1 MNKFFPNS
9 LSPFASIVHHIQQVI
24 YTSSR
29 VLYSQFFKGLQNY
42 LDGLKLTSREEVKH
56 EFFPYFALKHKE
68 FYKQGIYK
76 PADKLNGL
84 LGNSGGYVNDSIYL
98 LP

>member
-1 MNKFFPNS
+1 MPVLTHLSWQDLYEKKDTSSS
-9 LSPFASIVHHIQQVI
+9 LSPDTDPSYF
-24 YTSSR
+24 Y
-29 VLYSQFFKGLQNY
+29 LFKGLQNH

-56 EFFPYFALKHKE
+56 ELVPYFALKHKE

-76 PADKLNGL
+76 PADKLNGV
-84 LGNSGGYVNDSIYL
+84 LGSNGSYVNDSIYL